1 VSRGTGP
8 RKVSNVFQ
16 KAATIN
22 HAAGFSKKCPQCQ
35 LRNFADTN
43 QCRRCKSDLSLPL
56 NGANNDKP
64 TRDDS
69 GEVGRSTFSLA
80 WILAAVVAV
89 LLGVVLLYMR
99 QGPQVTPGA
108 ISEAGVAQ
116 PATAEP
122 KQPGQDPAEQN
133 SGSEAVAIHVLAEL
147 KRFQDATE
155 SGMGYNE
162 YDEKLTHLKA
172 ELNKALPAFV
182 RHEPGDETFRQEIAA
197 AVRDYTAAGNWW
209 KTTITNSSV
218 FSDADRN
225 ERTQVNWASART
237 HLTTA
242 EKMLVP

>member
-1 VSRGTGP
+1 MSRGTGP

-22 HAAGFSKKCPQCQ
+22 HATDFSKCFHCG
-35 LRNFADTN
+35 LRNFVDTN

-56 NGANNDKP
+56 NGAKNDKQ

-69 GEVGRSTFSLA
+69 GELGRSTVSLA
-80 WILAAVVAV
+80 WIFAAVVAL
-89 LLGVVLLYMR
+89 LLGLVLLYMR
-99 QGPQVTPGA
+99 QGPQKTPGA

-116 PATAEP
+116 PATAEA

-133 SGSEAVAIHVLAEL
+133 SRSVAVATHVLAEL

-172 ELNKALPAFV
+172 DLNNALPAFV
-182 RHEPGDETFRQEIAA
+182 RHDPSDESFRQEVAA

-218 FSDADRN
+218 FTEADRN
-225 ERTQVNWASART
+225 ERTQANWASAKT
-237 HLTTA
+237 HLTNA
-242 EKMLVP
+242 EKTLVR